1 MGADPH
7 KRALTATVLDNRGGI
22 IGTRSFRVSGDGHRE
37 LEAWA
42 TSHGR
47 VRRWG
52 IEGASGLGRHTSIYL
67 VRQGYDVRDVNPG
80 RTAEQSRK
88 RRQGKTDALDALRI
102 GRELQADPD
111 MPVAFKRAEGDVGPD
126 ERSEQLTLWHKARR
140 WAVDQRRQLLNQA
153 ESLLCELPEQAR
165 AGLPDQPDVRARL
178 GALAKRDR
186 SPTWD
191 APTALRL
198 QLLDG
203 HIAAIAALDAQE
215 QEAAAALAALV
226 QQSGSTLGGA
236 LRPGPALGG
245 RTTGRG
251 GRPPPLCWRRRL
263 RPLQRDCAIARII
276 CRGRRRAC
284 PPPPRPRREPAGE
297 RSNLPHGGNP
307 KRCDQRAQ
315 AIYDDGRVWPHE
327 ERIHAGPKTPPLKCH
342 LPPPAPRP
350 SPRSAARLGPT
361 TNSELSTTRLLT

>member
-1 MGADPH
+1 M
-7 KRALTATVLDNRGGI
+7 LDNRGGI

-226 QQSGSTLGGA
+226 QQSGSTLGE
-236 LRPGPALGG
+236 
-245 RTTGRG
+245 
-251 GRPPPLCWRRRL
+251 LCGL
-263 RPLQRDCAIARII
+263 AQRSVAELLVEVGD
-276 CRGRRRAC
+276 
-284 PPPPRPRREPAGE
+284 PRRFAGE
-297 RSNLPHGGNP
+297 GGFARFNGTAPLPASSAEGDDEPVRHRLDRGANRRVNAVIYRMAVTQNAATSGHKPFTTTARVATRRKNP
-307 KRCDQRAQ
+307 C
-315 AIYDDGRVWPHE
+315 G
-327 ERIHAGPKTPPLKCH
+327 
-342 LPPPAPRP
+342 
-350 SPRSAARLGPT
+350 S
-361 TNSELSTTRLLT
+361 